1 MLVRLRIR
9 RYDPESDEEA
19 RWAEHV
25 VEVEPSSRVLD
36 ALLEV
41 QRRHDSSLG
50 FRASCGH
57 GVCGSDA
64 MIINGRSALACK
76 TLIRDAIA
84 DSPDDDLAT
93 ITVEPMRH
101 MPVLRDLIVDQQPF
115 FQRYRAVKPFLVP
128 KDTALD
134 RERLQTPKE
143 HAEIADATNCI
154 LCGACVS
161 ACPILGENPRFLGP
175 AAIVQ
180 AARFVF
186 DSRDVGL
193 QARREP
199 LDEDNGVWPCAN
211 HMACTRACP
220 REIKVTRLIN
230 LTKRELGRAR
240 DQAEV

>member
-1 MLVRLRIR
+1 MLLRLRIR
-9 RYDPESDEEA
+9 RYNSETDQESY
-19 RWAEHV
+19 WAEYV

-41 QRRHDSSLG
+41 QGQHDPSLG

-64 MIINGRSALACK
+64 MIINGHSTLACK
-76 TLIRDAIA
+76 TLIRDAI
-84 DSPDDDLAT
+84 DDLDDEPPT
-93 ITVEPMRH
+93 ITIEPLGH

-115 FQRYRAVKPFLVP
+115 FQRYRAIKPFLAPRDAAPVQ
-128 KDTALD
+128 
-134 RERLQTPKE
+134 ERLQTPKE

-161 ACPILGENPRFLGP
+161 ACPILSENPRFLGP

-199 LDEDNGVWPCAN
+199 LDEDDGVWPCAN

-230 LTKRELGRAR
+230 LTKRELRRAG
-240 DQAEV
+240 DEEED

>member
-9 RYDPESDEEA
+9 RYKPESDPEA
-19 RWAEHV
+19 HWAEYA
-25 VEVEPSSRVLD
+25 VEVEPSNRVLD

-41 QRRHDSSLG
+41 QRRHDPSLG

-64 MIINGRSALACK
+64 MIINGLSTLACK
-76 TLIRDAIA
+76 TLIRDVIA
-84 DSPDDDLAT
+84 NSSDDEPPT
-93 ITVEPMRH
+93 ITIEPLGH
-101 MPVLRDLIVDQQPF
+101 VPVLRDLIVDQQPF
-115 FQRYRAVKPFLVP
+115 FQRYRAIKPFLVP
-128 KDTALD
+128 RDSTPV

-143 HAEIADATNCI
+143 YAEIADATNCI

-161 ACPILGENPRFLGP
+161 ACPILSENPRFLGP

-199 LDEDNGVWPCAN
+199 LDEDDGVWPCAN

-230 LTKRELGRAR
+230 LTKRELRHAG
-240 DQAEV
+240 DENEG